1 MKQNSDWLELKGFNA
16 TKDGVG
22 PSEYTLDNK
31 NIKYIVR
38 INDDLKT
45 WTALV
50 YHKNI
55 CYTEMNTADTA
66 KEAVMGAI
74 KLMIE
79 NFTAA
84 CNDADYARIDFSF
97 IGDEQ

>member
-1 MKQNSDWLELKGFNA
+1 MKQNSDWLELKGFKVI
-16 TKDGVG
+16 KDDVG
-22 PSEYTLDNK
+22 QSEYTLDNK

-55 CYTEMNTADTA
+55 CYTEMHTADTA
-66 KEAVMGAI
+66 KKAVMGAI
-74 KLMIE
+74 ELMTI
-79 NFTAA
+79 NFSDAR
-84 CNDADYARIDFSF
+84 NDAESARIEFSY
-97 IGDEQ
+97 IADEQ